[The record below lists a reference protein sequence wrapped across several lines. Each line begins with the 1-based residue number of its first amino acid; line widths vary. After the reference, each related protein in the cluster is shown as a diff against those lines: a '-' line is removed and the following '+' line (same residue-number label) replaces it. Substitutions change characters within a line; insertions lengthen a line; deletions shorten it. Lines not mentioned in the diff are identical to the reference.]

1 MNWNPFKRAPLETRA
16 DSLTDALVQLLVN
29 NATGA
34 SLANVSETGALE
46 IASGLIGRCFQA
58 AKIKTARASIIDAV
72 PSRVLGMIGR
82 GLIRRGE
89 VLFYIKVQG
98 GAINLFPCSSWNVEG
113 GYNPESWQYNVT
125 LSGPGENVTL
135 RAPAERVLHFKYSV
149 DPERPWKGIA
159 PLGAAVLAGRL
170 NSEANLLL
178 ADESSGPRGS
188 ILPVAKDPDVTVD
201 SIVSK
206 LKTLGGGVA
215 MVESMSQWGTTKDLP
230 KTEWETKRIGP
241 TTPDSMNELR
251 RQSDLLVLGAC
262 GIPTALF
269 DKSDGTGLR
278 EAYRLLLV
286 GTLVPLGR
294 GVSLEL
300 GEKLDAPGLVID
312 WSEARAADIQGRSRS
327 YQSLVGAGM
336 DATRAARLSGLDDA

>member
-1 MNWNPFKRAPLETRA
+1 MNWKFWQTDPALETRS

-34 SLANVSETGALE
+34 SLANVNESGALE

-58 AKIKTARASIIDAV
+58 AKVKTARASIIDAV
-72 PSRVLGMIGR
+72 PSSLLGMVGR
-82 GLIRRGE
+82 GLVRRGE
-89 VLFYIKVQG
+89 VLFYIKMQG
-98 GAINLFPCSSWNVEG
+98 GVIRLFPCSSWDVEG
-113 GYNPESWQYNVT
+113 GYNPESWHYNVT
-125 LSGPGENVTL
+125 LSGPGESVTL
-135 RAPAERVLHFKYSV
+135 SAPAARILHFKYSV
-149 DPERPWKGIA
+149 DPERPWEGVA
-159 PLGAAVLAGRL
+159 PMKSAALAGRL

-188 ILPVAKDPDVTVD
+188 ILPLGKDPDTTVD

-206 LKTLGGGVA
+206 LKSLAGGVA
-215 MVESMSQWGTTKDLP
+215 MVESMSQWGVTKDLP
-230 KTEWETKRIGP
+230 KAEWETKRIGP
-241 TTPDSMNELR
+241 TTPESLNELR

-286 GTLVPLGR
+286 GTLIPTGR
-294 GVSLEL
+294 GVALEL

-312 WSEARAADIQGRSRS
+312 WSEARAADIQGRARS
-327 YQSLVGAGM
+327 FQSLTSSGM
-336 DATRAARLSGLDDA
+336 DAERAANLSGLT

>member
-1 MNWNPFKRAPLETRA
+1 MTWKFWQTDPALETRS
-16 DSLTDALVQLLVN
+16 DSLTDTLIQLLVS

-34 SLANVSETGALE
+34 SLANVNESGALE
-46 IASGLIGRCFQA
+46 VASGLVGRCFQA
-58 AKIKTARASIIDAV
+58 AKVKTARSSIIDAV
-72 PSRVLGMIGR
+72 PSTLLGMIGR
-82 GLIRRGE
+82 SLIRRGE
-89 VLFYIKVQG
+89 IVFLIKMESG
-98 GAINLFPCSSWNVEG
+98 RLRLYPCSSWDISG
-113 GYNPESWQYNVT
+113 GYSPESWVYNLT
-125 LSGPGENVTL
+125 LSGPGESVTMT
-135 RAPAERVLHFKYSV
+135 APSSRVLQFTYAR
-149 DPERPWKGIA
+149 DPERPWEGVSPMK
-159 PLGAAVLAGRL
+159 AAALAARM

-178 ADESSGPRGS
+178 TDEASGPRGS
-188 ILPVAKDPDVTVD
+188 ILPVGKDPDTTVD

-206 LKTLGGGVA
+206 LKSLSGGVA

-230 KTEWETKRIGP
+230 KDEWMTKRIGP
-241 TTPDSMNELR
+241 TTPESLNELR

-286 GTLVPLGR
+286 GTLIPLGR

-312 WSEARAADIQGRSRS
+312 WSEARAADIQGRARS
-327 YQSLVGAGM
+327 FQSLTSSGM
-336 DATRAARLSGLDDA
+336 DAERAANLSGLT